1 VLLGRGRLRNPSAL
15 KVRRLPDRRRGALLV
30 RVSKPTVPSR
40 RGPRLH
46 QADDADLSSRVRRAP
61 PAALGSRAVAPAAIP
76 PAVWARAVNA
86 EASVR
91 RSGCRSG
98 CAVEHLGEFLAG
110 ALRLSR
116 EVALDRAPRKLWLAR
131 TRSRTSMEARKA
143 TRSRP
148 RQAGESDGRP
158 PDREARPRRDPQAAR
173 PGTVREDPCA
183 CGASQRVRGPLR
195 AILASELMGFGAVLE
210 QGGRGGLIA
219 LRRAVRE
226 PTLVW
231 PMLCEIASCA

>member
-46 QADDADLSSRVRRAP
+46 QAVDADLSSRVRRAP

-143 TRSRP
+143 TRSSSEASR
-148 RQAGESDGRP
+148 RVRRTTARSRSSASARSSSCSTWNCSRRSLRLRSFSARAWP
-158 PDREARPRRDPQAAR
+158 PSRDP
-173 PGTVREDPCA
+173 RE
-183 CGASQRVRGPLR
+183 
-195 AILASELMGFGAVLE
+195 
-210 QGGRGGLIA
+210 
-219 LRRAVRE
+219 
-226 PTLVW
+226 
-231 PMLCEIASCA
+231 